1 MFNLLK
7 TSTNLKQ
14 LEVIA
19 EALARKSIIGDI
31 YLLSGELGAGKTTF
45 IRFFINSIFD
55 LNLIKRPDSIKSP
68 SFPILINYPIKN
80 FEVFHYDLYRLKNE
94 NEIQELNIVENLK
107 KNITLIEW
115 PQMIINNLQTN
126 NYFFINL
133 EIHNDM
139 KRTIKITHTHKKNFD
154 NEFRFI
160 R

>member
-7 TSTNLKQ
+7 TKTDLKQ

-19 EALARKSIIGDI
+19 KMLAKKSIIGDI

-55 LNLIKRPDSIKSP
+55 LNLINRPSSIKSP

-94 NEIQELNIVENLK
+94 NEIQELNVIENLK

-115 PQMIINNLQTN
+115 PQMIINNLQMD
-126 NYFFINL
+126 NYFLINL
-133 EIHNDM
+133 EIINPCE
-139 KRTIKITHTHKKNFD
+139 RIIKITHTHNKHFY
-154 NEFRFI
+154 NEF
-160 R
+160 

>member
-1 MFNLLK
+1 MNNLLK
-7 TSTNLKQ
+7 TKTDLKQ

-19 EALARKSIIGDI
+19 KKLVKHSSLSDI
-31 YLLSGELGAGKTTF
+31 YLLNGELGAGKTTF

-94 NEIQELNIVENLK
+94 NEIQELNIFENLK

-115 PQMIINNLQTN
+115 PQMIINNLQID

-133 EIHNDM
+133 EILNS
-139 KRTIKITHTHKKNFD
+139 KERIIKITHTHNKYFN
-154 NEFRFI
+154 NEF
-160 R
+160 

>member
-7 TSTNLKQ
+7 TKTDLKQ

-19 EALARKSIIGDI
+19 KTLARKSIIGDI

-55 LNLIKRPDSIKSP
+55 LNLIKKPHSIRSP

-94 NEIQELNIVENLK
+94 NEIQELNITENLK

-115 PQMIINNLQTN
+115 PQMIINNLQID
-126 NYFFINL
+126 NYFLINL
-133 EIHNDM
+133 EIINPSERM
-139 KRTIKITHTHKKNFD
+139 IKITHTHNKHLD
-154 NEFRFI
+154 NEF
-160 R
+160 

>member
-7 TSTNLKQ
+7 TKTKLKQ

-19 EALARKSIIGDI
+19 KTLASKSSIGDI

-55 LNLIKRPDSIKSP
+55 LNMIKKPNSIKSP

-94 NEIQELNIVENLK
+94 NEIQELNVIENLK

-115 PQMIINNLQTN
+115 PQMIIDNFQID
-126 NYFFINL
+126 NYFLINL
-133 EIHNDM
+133 DIVNPSERIL
-139 KRTIKITHTHKKNFD
+139 KITHTHNKHFN
-154 NEFRFI
+154 NEF
-160 R
+160 